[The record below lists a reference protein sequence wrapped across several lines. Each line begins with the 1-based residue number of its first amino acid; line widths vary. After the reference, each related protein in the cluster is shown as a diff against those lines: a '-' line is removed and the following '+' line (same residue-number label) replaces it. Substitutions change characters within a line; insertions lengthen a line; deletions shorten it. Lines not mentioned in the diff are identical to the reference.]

1 MNKTDKALGLLR
13 QGKFAEALAII
24 SKFRIGFTK
33 DERRTLE
40 IAHESLVGNASFYEN
55 IGIDTQFCISKA
67 REIIRNKYHI

>member
-13 QGKFAEALAII
+13 QGKLAEALAII

-33 DERRTLE
+33 DEKRTLE

-55 IGIDTQFCISKA
+55 IGIDTQLCISRA